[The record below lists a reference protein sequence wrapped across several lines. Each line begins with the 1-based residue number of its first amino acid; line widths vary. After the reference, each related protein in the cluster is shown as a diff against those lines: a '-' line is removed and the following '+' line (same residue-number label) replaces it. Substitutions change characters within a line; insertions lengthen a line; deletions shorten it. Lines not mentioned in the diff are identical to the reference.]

1 MNNFTHPNPSPQ
13 HACTYAHAHM
23 HAHACTHAYVHV
35 HAHTYMHTS
44 IHTHTCTH
52 THAYACMHMHTC
64 MRLGKRA
71 MPDGNPLASALGED
85 PFIPLLPE
93 RASQKK
99 LSPFIPESTR
109 KSNSRPPS
117 WRTHSITMRVG
128 PGGGRA
134 QKAHQ
139 YIYMDSTPGL
149 GDICSGGCASQLTV
163 PPAVGPTQ
171 SP

>member
-1 MNNFTHPNPSPQ
+1 MRTCMH
-13 HACTYAHAHM
+13 TYARTHMCTCTHM
-23 HAHACTHAYVHV
+23 HI
-35 HAHTYMHTS
+35 MHTS

-64 MRLGKRA
+64 MDLGKRT

-93 RASQKK
+93 RASQNK

-128 PGGGRA
+128 PGGEHTYSIRIVRSGRPVPSGRIPAREGVVRLGA
-134 QKAHQ
+134 QC
-139 YIYMDSTPGL
+139 L
-149 GDICSGGCASQLTV
+149 LV
-163 PPAVGPTQ
+163 PAARPRTLIKV
-171 SP
+171 SRSWR